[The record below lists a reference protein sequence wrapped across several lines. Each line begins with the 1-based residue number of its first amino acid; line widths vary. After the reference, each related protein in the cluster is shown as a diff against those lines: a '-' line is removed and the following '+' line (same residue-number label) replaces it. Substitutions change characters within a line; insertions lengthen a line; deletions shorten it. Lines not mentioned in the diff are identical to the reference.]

1 MIESIP
7 NVSEGR
13 RAAVVERLADAVR
26 ASGARLLD
34 YSADPSHNRSV
45 FTLAGDAPAVA
56 AAMLALFDR
65 GGGVNRSTD
74 ARRRAPANRRG

>member
-26 ASGARLLD
+26 TSGARLLD

-56 AAMLALFDR
+56 GRHTRAVHR
-65 GGGVNRSTD
+65 GGGRN
-74 ARRRAPANRRG
+74 